1 MTRADRRGRLGPT
14 SSGGS
19 PKPTVRDVADRAGMS
34 PMTVSRVLRDD
45 ARVSSEARSRVLAA
59 VEELGYRRNEMARNL
74 RLGRTSGL
82 IGLVVTNLANP
93 FYSQL
98 ALGVEAIASEH
109 GLKVVLGNTDED
121 VDRERRLVEE
131 FAARQVDGM
140 VVVPAGSDHR
150 HLRPDRTRGIPVVLA
165 ARPPSNANLDCVL
178 VDDFNGARGAT
189 ERLIAAGARRIA
201 FLGLPPSA
209 WTGSERFRGFS
220 AALEDAGI
228 VFDDR
233 YVRRAQRSIAAAEG
247 AACELLELP
256 DPPDA
261 LFCANSRNTVGGFR
275 AIRRLDASAMLAGFD
290 DFELADMLGLPLIV
304 VIYDPVEL
312 GREAARLL
320 MDHLGHHL
328 DEGWSPRRVVIT
340 TTVIEYG
347 STPSADRA
355 HARPRRMTEPHD
367 VAL

>member
-1 MTRADRRGRLGPT
+1 MSAAGPA
-14 SSGGS
+14 
-19 PKPTVRDVADRAGMS
+19 KPTVRDVAARAGMS

-45 ARVSSEARSRVLAA
+45 ASVSNEARSRVLAA
-59 VEELGYRRNEMARNL
+59 VEALGYRRNEIARNL

-98 ALGVEAIASEH
+98 ALGVEAIAGDH
-109 GLKVVLGNTDED
+109 GLKVILGNTDED

-131 FAARQVDGM
+131 FAAHQVDGM
-140 VVVPAGSDHR
+140 VVVPAGSDHA
-150 HLRPDRTRGIPVVLA
+150 HLRPDQARGIPVVLA

-178 VDDFNGARGAT
+178 VDDFNGARDAT
-189 ERLIAAGARRIA
+189 QRLIAAGPRQIG

-228 VFDDR
+228 AFDDR
-233 YVRRAQRSIAAAEG
+233 YVRRAQRSIAAAEA
-247 AACELLELP
+247 AACQLLELP
-256 DPPDA
+256 NPPDA

-275 AIRRLDASAMLAGFD
+275 AIRSLGASAMLAGFD

-304 VIYDPVEL
+304 VVYDPVEL

-320 MDHLGHHL
+320 MDHLR
-328 DEGWSPRRVVIT
+328 DRPDADSPRRRVVIA
-340 TTVIEYG
+340 TTVVEYG
-347 STPSADRA
+347 STPAADRVG
-355 HARPRRMTEPHD
+355 ARPRRLTEPHD